1 MATGAVA
8 AAAVIARDVVGDA
21 MAAKVVALLAV
32 ERPVVRSA
40 LLTSVAPIIGC
51 AVVATGSSLARL
63 PHCSLFADTRGIDL
77 MGARMSLC
85 YFQSMCNYCLVGM
98 QVV

>member
-8 AAAVIARDVVGDA
+8 AAAVDIARVGVGVA
-21 MAAKVVALLAV
+21 MTAKVVALLAV

-40 LLTSVAPIIGC
+40 LLTSVAQIICC
-51 AVVATGSSLARL
+51 AVVATGSTLTRL
-63 PHCSLFADTRGIDL
+63 PHCSLLADTRGIDL
-77 MGARMSLC
+77 MGARMSLWW
-85 YFQSMCNYCLVGM
+85 YAIVSLAEM